1 MANVTVTSS
10 LVSSCD
16 NMSSTGSL
24 PEYQLLGVG
33 HAFGCLSIVGCIFL
47 NLLVASVLNGMQYAT
62 AFGRP

>member
-1 MANVTVTSS
+1 MANITVTSS

-24 PEYQLLGVG
+24 PEYQLLGVE
-33 HAFGCLSIVGCIFL
+33 HAFGCLSVVGCIFL
-47 NLLVASVLNGMQYAT
+47 NILAANVLNGMHYAM